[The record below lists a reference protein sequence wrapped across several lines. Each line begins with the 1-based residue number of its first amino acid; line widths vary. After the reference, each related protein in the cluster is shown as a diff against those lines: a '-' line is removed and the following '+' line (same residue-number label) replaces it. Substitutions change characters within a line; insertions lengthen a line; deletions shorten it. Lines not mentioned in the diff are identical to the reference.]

1 MPRISRITFCLIA
14 VFLPSCPHLLA
25 QSIKQPVS
33 DPERQQLARF
43 EVALEKLWEQLKIPA
58 YSAAIVKNQAVIWA
72 RGFGYADLEKK
83 SQATENTAYHLA
95 SLTKTF
101 GGTILLQL
109 VKEGEVNLDD
119 PVTKYGIARESQ
131 GVIRVKHLLSHTSA
145 GNPGEQYQYDGDR
158 FAELSKVIAKASGRS
173 FGVLLIERILE
184 PLGLDNTA
192 PNVPPRMMRMSTP
205 NDPNVQAALQRSR
218 ELMSALNSGNADAL
232 NGFASS
238 QNSAFNY
245 QGEALGVFPDAK
257 EFANYFRNGVKLQ
270 FELVDLEAVPVD
282 NVVLTTSFMRGT
294 MVLPGQRQPRPAGP
308 WRTTMVWILED
319 GVWRILHAHLS
330 DLQTEAVGGK
340 QVQRFAAVSKILAQP
355 YRLDSTFT
363 PTRGSYPTYFSVSA
377 GLISTV
383 MDMARFD
390 IALDRYKLLDETM
403 QQMAWRPSISTKGD
417 TLPYGLAWFTT
428 FHRGQKFIWHYGYW
442 TCNSSLILKVPSQN
456 LTFIIMAN
464 TDNLSRPTSL
474 GSGDLLSSPVGLAF
488 LKEFVF
494 PDLYGQQIPEID
506 WRRSD
511 DEVKRFL
518 RDASSKS
525 YSQVIVADLQCEA
538 RISSSVGDLPGASRL
553 FAIYGSVYSEP
564 LPTGLTESTLLAKIE
579 RVGDFEDR
587 TAEFRLDREQR
598 VRIFALGE
606 GFGGQLYDY
615 GWLENAETG
624 DTVWQMKAAET
635 THAGG
640 ADKNRMV
647 DVTITVPTG
656 RYKLRYKSDDS
667 HSFDRWN
674 AAMPRYNFWG
684 IAAYAVGK

>member
-1 MPRISRITFCLIA
+1 
-14 VFLPSCPHLLA
+14 
-25 QSIKQPVS
+25 
-33 DPERQQLARF
+33 
-43 EVALEKLWEQLKIPA
+43 
-58 YSAAIVKNQAVIWA
+58 
-72 RGFGYADLEKK
+72 
-83 SQATENTAYHLA
+83 
-95 SLTKTF
+95 
-101 GGTILLQL
+101 
-109 VKEGEVNLDD
+109 
-119 PVTKYGIARESQ
+119 
-131 GVIRVKHLLSHTSA
+131 
-145 GNPGEQYQYDGDR
+145 
-158 FAELSKVIAKASGRS
+158 
-173 FGVLLIERILE
+173 
-184 PLGLDNTA
+184 
-192 PNVPPRMMRMSTP
+192 
-205 NDPNVQAALQRSR
+205 
-218 ELMSALNSGNADAL
+218 
-232 NGFASS
+232 
-238 QNSAFNY
+238 
-245 QGEALGVFPDAK
+245 
-257 EFANYFRNGVKLQ
+257 
-270 FELVDLEAVPVD
+270 
-282 NVVLTTSFMRGT
+282 
-294 MVLPGQRQPRPAGP
+294 
-308 WRTTMVWILED
+308 
-319 GVWRILHAHLS
+319 
-330 DLQTEAVGGK
+330 VGGK
-340 QVQRFAAVSKILAQP
+340 QVQRFAAVSKITAQP

-403 QQMAWRPSISTKGD
+403 QQMAWTPTLSTKGD

-442 TCNSSLILKVPSQN
+442 TCNSSLILKIPSQN

-494 PDLYGQQIPEID
+494 PNLYGQRIPEID

-518 RDASSKS
+518 RDASLKS
-525 YSQVIVADLQCEA
+525 YSQVIVADLQCQA

-564 LPTGLTESTLLAKIE
+564 LPTGLTESTVLAKIE